1 MSAKEMVKP
10 SPKRRVVD
18 HLKAT
23 YRVSERRA
31 CALVRQAR
39 SVYHYRSRRDPRTE
53 IRARMREIA
62 AARVRYGYR
71 KIRVMLQREGF
82 ELSKKVV
89 YRLYREEELS
99 PVAAAD
105 AGDAC
110 DPIAGQKGAGHH
122 NSHRSGRSAINAL
135 SPSPFEPPS
144 GPTGATE

>member
-1 MSAKEMVKP
+1 MSSAGTAYPPEESAERPETSPSCVSSTTCADHAK
-10 SPKRRVVD
+10 
-18 HLKAT
+18 
-23 YRVSERRA
+23 
-31 CALVRQAR
+31 
-39 SVYHYRSRRDPRTE
+39 SRGCKE
-53 IRARMREIA
+53 EAGA
-62 AARVRYGYR
+62 AAEDSPVAAGTHYERLIGDR
-71 KIRVMLQREGF
+71 
-82 ELSKKVV
+82 KKVV